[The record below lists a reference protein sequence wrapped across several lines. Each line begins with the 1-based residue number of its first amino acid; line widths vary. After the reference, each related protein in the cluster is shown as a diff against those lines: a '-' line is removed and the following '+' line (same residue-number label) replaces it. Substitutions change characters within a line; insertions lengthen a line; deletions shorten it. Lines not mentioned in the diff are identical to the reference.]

1 MVPPRDRQWS
11 HEPGI
16 IDKHLDDQ
24 IDSFGLHVKASMILS
39 KVKLFNGRYKMRR
52 HRGDPAMIPDPAG
65 LPGIPRADLIQ
76 TAPAFVEIDNL
87 IKSFLTSL
95 PPRLK
100 DPFANG
106 TVDVSLFTAISSAH
120 LCVS

>member
-1 MVPPRDRQWS
+1 M
-11 HEPGI
+11 EI
-16 IDKHLDDQ
+16 IDSVADYLELLK
-24 IDSFGLHVKASMILS
+24 
-39 KVKLFNGRYKMRR
+39 
-52 HRGDPAMIPDPAG
+52 
-65 LPGIPRADLIQ
+65 GIFD
-76 TAPAFVEIDNL
+76 FDL

-120 LCVS
+120 LCVSWNCRWDRTYILIPALPLYSMKDTLTSDTLLVYPPARFLPPPVQFWNFSTRPTLRVIILYC